1 MKEVKESNA
10 QNAPLSPPGRTGRT
24 GEGRKLHIVF
34 QHADVHLL
42 KEAMKLDETLQG
54 EVIEIKDEWG
64 VGPLKDI
71 ETEEGWQARIDWW
84 KQLLAGSPYEKIIGT
99 FDDRETVKTIREK
112 LDADE
117 TLEAWIWMGQ
127 NQHDVTGYYWL
138 MPQLRAYQGRV
149 MILYLNNLP
158 FINEKGQL
166 FYPWSV
172 HDILPKEAVKAKK
185 LARSITLSEF
195 EVDPDEWKKISD
207 ENATVRILEGG
218 KKIAGKEDSFYDSEI
233 LKNITSEWQKATRV
247 LTNTLHRMKI
257 KTGDV
262 FLMWRMKKLISDG
275 SIETMGDVQAGWKEF
290 DVRRA
295 GSQPESENAAVEVT
309 DKL

>member
-1 MKEVKESNA
+1 M
-10 QNAPLSPPGRTGRT
+10 
-24 GEGRKLHIVF
+24 LHIVF
-34 QHADVHLL
+34 QQADVHLL
-42 KEAMKLDETLQG
+42 KEAMTLDESLQG
-54 EVIEIKDEWG
+54 DVIEIKDEWG
-64 VGPLKDI
+64 VGPLKEID
-71 ETEEGWQARIDWW
+71 TEEGWQSRINWW
-84 KQLLAGSPYEKIIGT
+84 KELLAGSPYEKNIGT
-99 FDDRETVKTIREK
+99 FDDRETVKQLKEK
-112 LDADE
+112 LEADE

-138 MPQLRAYQGRV
+138 MPQLKAYQGRV
-149 MILYLNNLP
+149 MVLYLNNLP

-172 HDILPKEAVKAKK
+172 HDILPKEVVKAKK
-185 LARSITLSEF
+185 LARPITLSEF

-218 KKIAGKEDSFYDSEI
+218 KKIVAKEESFYDSEI
-233 LKNITSEWQKATRV
+233 LKNITPDWQKATRV

-262 FLMWRMKKLISDG
+262 FLMWRMKQLINEG
-275 SIETMGDVQAGWKEF
+275 RIETMGEVNAGWKEF

-295 GSQPESENAAVEVT
+295 GSQSESANVELDT
-309 DKL
+309 ANNQ